1 MKQFGEMRSQVAHR
15 CVTVCRRDATWNIAR
30 HYSPAAPRRER
41 GRESNFRCNCST
53 MAVQIEFA
61 RWQFHCAAVYHPRET
76 AISISLC
83 ATNIISLRR
92 MIDRSCSFVKRRWLA
107 HIQLLFTAAAAIDDR
122 LRMKECPQKN
132 DTLRQCNMS
141 LSVTPCDI
149 SRAEIWHRKSF
160 LRCNSG
166 KLFEKYCGFL
176 KYIKLIA

>member
-1 MKQFGEMRSQVAHR
+1 MRCEILHDTILLLQR
-15 CVTVCRRDATWNIAR
+15 G
-30 HYSPAAPRRER
+30 ER
-41 GRESNFRCNCST
+41 GREGNFRCT

-61 RWQFHCAAVYHPRET
+61 RWQFHCTAVYHPRET

-92 MIDRSCSFVKRRWLA
+92 MIDRSCPFVKRRWLA

-141 LSVTPCDI
+141 LFLLHHVTYQ
-149 SRAEIWHRKSF
+149 E
-160 LRCNSG
+160 
-166 KLFEKYCGFL
+166 L
-176 KYIKLIA
+176 KYDTANHFYAAILKYTARF